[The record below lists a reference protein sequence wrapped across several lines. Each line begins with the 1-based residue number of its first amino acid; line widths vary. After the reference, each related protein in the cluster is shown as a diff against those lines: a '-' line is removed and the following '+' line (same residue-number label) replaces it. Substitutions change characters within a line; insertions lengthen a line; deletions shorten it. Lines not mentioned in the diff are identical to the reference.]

1 MALNSAMLTALHT
14 SRDVRLKV
22 FATYLAQ
29 TPDFHARDGL
39 RPEKSVG
46 GRPTNA
52 QFSGELVSTQESFGF
67 FGLRARKHPVT
78 SVAAK
83 LPLHLVVTGSCSCAA
98 RVVPFRL
105 LPRPTFVNP
114 ARPV

>member
-1 MALNSAMLTALHT
+1 MTLGSAMVAALHT
-14 SRDVRLKV
+14 SLDVRVKV

-29 TPDFHARDGL
+29 TPDFHAWDGL
-39 RPEKSVG
+39 RPEEGIG
-46 GRPTNA
+46 GRSTDA

-114 ARPV
+114 ARP